1 MSGFFKK
8 YPLATI
14 ITWGTT
20 LLAVLIVL
28 QSSGVLTGSVA
39 RWVDAAAGVL
49 QMLLTAY
56 ARQHVTPLTAPKDAS
71 GRRLVPVSSVRNPP
85 GSSER

>member
-20 LLAVLIVL
+20 LLGVLIVL
-28 QSSGVLTGSVA
+28 QSSGVLTGTVA
-39 RWVDAAAGVL
+39 QWVDAAAGFL
-49 QMLLTAY
+49 QVVLTAY
-56 ARQHVTPLTAPKDAS
+56 ARQHVTPLAAPKDAS
-71 GRRLVPVSSVRNPP
+71 GRRLVPLSSVRNPA